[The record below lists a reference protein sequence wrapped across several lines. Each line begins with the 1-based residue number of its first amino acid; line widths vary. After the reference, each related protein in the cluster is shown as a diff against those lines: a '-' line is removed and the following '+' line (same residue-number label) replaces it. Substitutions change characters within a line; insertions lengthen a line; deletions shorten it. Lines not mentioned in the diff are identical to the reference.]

1 MCYLPAVMIMRSYFR
16 RKYSVF
22 IGFASCGIGVGSC
35 VFPLVIEQLEVRV
48 VLYIKLTLS
57 YLKITNS
64 TTNNITCFIKLL

>member
-35 VFPLVIEQLEVRV
+35 VFPLVIEQLEVRDF
-48 VLYIKLTLS
+48 LLS
-57 YLKITNS
+57 LI
-64 TTNNITCFIKLL
+64 NNLINEH